1 MPEWRAMYINYKKG
15 KKKIKAISKAL
26 RAINKTPKLGAQ
38 ATPNLLGL
46 RPTASRSSST
56 ASLPYTHYDFNARA
70 QRAVEQGR
78 ESTDS
83 SRSVT
88 GKQDGARKN
97 KTQVE
102 AVRQMSQTMFTT
114 SPPFASRQEREE
126 DSDADSD
133 PETDIG
139 SGDSDDEVD
148 QEAEEEEEEEEEP
161 SAAESDE
168 ERTPLRKAESQKS
181 EVATKGYGSFN
192 GVSQGKSSGLSP
204 PRQRQSQNQKL
215 ESLRLPGPAMG
226 TLDQP
231 RTQDPTGDPSP
242 KQRPKSDNTPLVTN
256 LESNSPK
263 PEAKR
268 DQSKPMLRDI
278 FQRVRDRVHEQG
290 DPKSTRIHIR
300 ELFKARDIHGPD
312 ISVKQQEA
320 YSELDA
326 RQDDFFNF
334 LDAELKKVEKFYK
347 KKEEEAQD
355 RLEQLRAQL
364 HEHRDQ
370 RARDIEQAKK
380 SDGAIRRDDG
390 HVAGLLGETPVPEAV
405 GDLKKMVH
413 GHGKL
418 FRPFTHHQ
426 AKIGTTSKKME
437 ELASPPMSPSMVAE
451 TSKDF
456 VRSNKFNGN
465 ENVPHRFA
473 KRRLKLAMQE
483 FYRGLEL
490 LKSYALLNRTGF
502 RKINKK
508 YDKAVNA
515 RPPLKYLNQKVSE
528 AHFVKSTTVDE
539 YLVAVEDLYA
549 RYFER
554 GNRKVAVN
562 KLRSKLRTGDH
573 SASTFRNGLFV
584 AAGTCLGVAGLV
596 DGLQLLY
603 HTDAQVRTITSYLLQ
618 IYAGYFLALLLFLMF
633 VVDCKIWT
641 DARVNYIFVF
651 EYDTRHVLDWR
662 QLAEIPCFFL
672 FVNGLILWLNFALFD
687 VSHTMYQYWP
697 ILLISITVFVIFMP
711 FRVLYSHARR
721 WFIYSNFRLLLAGLF
736 PVEFRDFFLG
746 DMYCSETYTM
756 SQLEIFFCLYVHNFA
771 NPAQCNSNNSILL
784 GFFTTLPAIWR
795 SLQCL
800 RRYYD
805 SRNWFP
811 HLANFLKYVG
821 NILYYMTLS
830 LWRLNV
836 RSENM
841 TDYRIAFIVFAAING
856 LYCSFWDIFM
866 DWSLGNPFAKHRFLR
881 DQLAYRNKW
890 IYYIAMI
897 ENTIL
902 RQQWIFY
909 ALFTHDLQHGAAMSF
924 FVGLAEVI
932 RRGIWVL
939 FRVENEHANNVK
951 KFRASR
957 DIPLPYSIPQSP
969 SKTSS
974 EEQGTV
980 RRRKSTRSDQTDE
993 ESDNHKNQ
1001 VTSGHTTSAN
1011 YDVERQQ
1018 SKVSGNSGK
1027 DREPTSAGLR
1037 ALRRV
1042 GTVIAAAHAQDFQKK
1057 RRPDVVGDGPSDDNL
1072 INDEGDSSDDDN
1084 DDFHPHDDSDSGKE
1098 NNQHNRGD
1106 IPEQEHDHTERH
1118 RKHGNKKRRKSST
1131 ASASKKTQQQQQQNK
1146 KKSGKSNKGKQGASS
1161 DSTSSDDEDGE
1172 ARAQR
1177 IMDEAAKD
1185 DSEEIEEGDAAERAN
1200 AHDLEE
1206 ARRLAQGF
1214 HPESGL
1220 RGGARNDAA
1229 GGGKLA

>member
-1 MPEWRAMYINYKKG
+1 MKFAKELEEDSVPEWRAMYINYKKG

-26 RAINKTPKLGAQ
+26 RAINKTPKLGVQ
-38 ATPNLLGL
+38 GTPSLLGL
-46 RPTASRSSST
+46 RPTVSRSSSV

-70 QRAVEQGR
+70 QRAIDQGR
-78 ESTDS
+78 ESGDS
-83 SRSVT
+83 NQARSH
-88 GKQDGARKN
+88 GHRGGRN
-97 KTQVE
+97 VE
-102 AVRQMSQTMFTT
+102 RQMSQTMFTT
-114 SPPFASRQEREE
+114 SPPIATQQKTQ
-126 DSDADSD
+126 DDTDADSD
-133 PETDIG
+133 LDSDAELDAA
-139 SGDSDDEVD
+139 SGDSDDED
-148 QEAEEEEEEEEEP
+148 EAEEEAED
-161 SAAESDE
+161 ESDP
-168 ERTPLRKAESQKS
+168 ERTPLRKAESQKN
-181 EVATKGYGSFN
+181 EVPQKGYGSFE
-192 GVSQGKSSGLSP
+192 GASTSKSSEISP
-204 PRQRQSQNQKL
+204 LRQRRPQKSKL
-215 ESLRLPGPAMG
+215 ESLKLPDPAMG
-226 TLDQP
+226 TPDQ
-231 RTQDPTGDPSP
+231 Q
-242 KQRPKSDNTPLVTN
+242 QRSKPDDTPVVTN
-256 LESNSPK
+256 LEPDSPL
-263 PEAKR
+263 PETR
-268 DQSKPMLRDI
+268 RNRSQPMLKDI
-278 FQRVRDRVHEQG
+278 FNHVRDKVHERRG
-290 DPKSTRIHIR
+290 HRPTRVHIR
-300 ELFKARDIHGPD
+300 ELFKSRDMHGPD
-312 ISVKQQEA
+312 VTLKQQEA

-334 LDAELKKVEKFYK
+334 LDAELKKVDKFYK
-347 KKEEEAQD
+347 KKEEEAQE
-355 RLEQLRAQL
+355 RLDQLRAQL

-370 RARDIEQAKK
+370 RARDIEQAQKT
-380 SDGAIRRDDG
+380 DGAVDREDG
-390 HVAGLLGETPVPEAV
+390 RVAGLLGETPVPEAV
-405 GDLKKMVH
+405 GDIKRIVH
-413 GHGKL
+413 ANGNL
-418 FRPFTHHQ
+418 FKPFTHHP
-426 AKIGTTSKKME
+426 ARIGMTSKKME
-437 ELASPPMSPSMVAE
+437 ELASPPTSPTMIAE
-451 TSKDF
+451 TSKDY

-584 AAGTCLGVAGLV
+584 AAGTCLGIAGMV

-603 HTDAQVRTITSYLLQ
+603 HTDGQIRTTTAYLLQ
-618 IYAGYFLALLLFLMF
+618 VYAGYFLALLLFLIF

-641 DARVNYIFVF
+641 QARINYIFVF

-662 QLAEIPCFFL
+662 QLAEIPCLFL
-672 FVNGLILWLNFALFD
+672 FLNGLILWLNFALFD

-697 ILLISITVFVIFMP
+697 ILLVAVTTFVIFMP
-711 FRVLYSHARR
+711 FRVLYSHARK

-756 SQLEIFFCLYVHNFA
+756 SQLEVFFCLYAHNFS
-771 NPAQCNSNNSILL
+771 NPAQCNSNNSVLL
-784 GFFTTLPAIWR
+784 GFFTTLPAVWR

-800 RRYYD
+800 RRYHD

-811 HLANFLKYVG
+811 HLANFLKYLG

-836 RSENM
+836 ESENM
-841 TDYRIAFIVFAAING
+841 TNYRIAFIVFAAING

-881 DQLAYRNKW
+881 DQLAYRRKY

-902 RQQWIFY
+902 RQQWVFY
-909 ALFTHDLQHGAAMSF
+909 ALFTHDLQHSAAMSF
-924 FVGLAEVI
+924 FVALAEVI

-939 FRVENEHANNVK
+939 FRVENEHTNNVK
-951 KFRASR
+951 QFRASR

-974 EEQGTV
+974 DDDNGTV
-980 RRRKSTRSDQTDE
+980 RRRKPSKTEQPHE
-993 ESDNHKNQ
+993 ESGHHEDQ
-1001 VTSGHTTSAN
+1001 SASGRTTSAN
-1011 YDVERQQ
+1011 YDVERQPSNESSNTSQ
-1018 SKVSGNSGK
+1018 
-1027 DREPTSAGLR
+1027 DREPASVGLR

-1042 GTVIAAAHAQDFQKK
+1042 GTVIAAAHAQDFTKK
-1057 RRPDVVGDGPSDDNL
+1057 RRPEVVGDSPSDETL
-1072 INDEGDSSDDDN
+1072 INDDNGHSSDDDN
-1084 DDFHPHDDSDSGKE
+1084 DDYHPHDDSDSGKD
-1098 NNQHNRGD
+1098 NDRHGRGD
-1106 IPEQEHDHTERH
+1106 IPEQEHDHTARY
-1118 RKHGNKKRRKSST
+1118 RKHGKKKLRKPSSSST
-1131 ASASKKTQQQQQQNK
+1131 AKKQRK
-1146 KKSGKSNKGKQGASS
+1146 KDNKGKQSASS
-1161 DSTSSDDEDGE
+1161 DGNNNTDDEDGE
-1172 ARAQR
+1172 AEGQR
-1177 IMDEAAKD
+1177 IMDEAAKE
-1185 DSEEIEEGDAAERAN
+1185 DSEEIEDGDAVERAN

-1206 ARRLAQGF
+1206 ARRLADGF

-1220 RGGARNDAA
+1220 RGAARGD
-1229 GGGKLA
+1229 GGKGSKLG